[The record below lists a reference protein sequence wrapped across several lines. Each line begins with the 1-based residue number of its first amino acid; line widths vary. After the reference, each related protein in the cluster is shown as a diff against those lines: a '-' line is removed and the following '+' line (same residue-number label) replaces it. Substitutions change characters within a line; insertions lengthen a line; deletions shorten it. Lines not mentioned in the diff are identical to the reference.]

1 MLLHACAVTV
11 WATRT
16 PIKINSDRP
25 AASWAWNGGGGGGS
39 DAGAGSGTRASPVG
53 GRHAVPPLFRQPRAV
68 VPPPFLQTHTATTG
82 ALDGDG
88 HAASASSDDTVFA
101 SYYGEP
107 EMDTNT
113 DAYITGGSGGAGSSV
128 EGSGPGSAD
137 PLALASDEAN
147 APTGHLD
154 EFGYPVAS
162 SSSGDVSPWGSEAA
176 AWTQL
181 AGSCWTYTTTAYEYG
196 FCPFQNV
203 TQKSLSSTL
212 YVVMGVWDEW
222 IETGEAPVVAGA
234 GAADATS
241 SSSAEAEAAG
251 TAGAAAVGS
260 LPVGSIMQSFTDGTA
275 CGSGK
280 RRSTRVLFLCESTS
294 TRESRISD
302 VQEPATCEYTIKF
315 HTPLVCPPGTAVQ
328 QQETAPDH
336 VLVQG
341 MQSCINALFV
351 AQQTPR
357 GAGAETRAAVVEQ
370 CRDYLSADDLAS
382 MSAPPSA
389 DTTVGALSSLVL
401 EGDEAAS
408 VRANIPSSIVVDED
422 ARSPSSHSNAVVH
435 DEPLNGAFTLHASSS
450 PYAALDDRD
459 L

>member
-1 MLLHACAVTV
+1 MLLLLLLLHACAVFV
-11 WATRT
+11 SATGRT

-25 AASWAWNGGGGGGS
+25 AASWAWNGGGTGG

-68 VPPPFLQTHTATTG
+68 VPPPFLQAAI
-82 ALDGDG
+82 ALDSD
-88 HAASASSDDTVFA
+88 AASAASDDTVFA

-107 EMDTNT
+107 EVNTNT
-113 DAYITGGSGGAGSSV
+113 DAYITGGSGGADSNA
-128 EGSGPGSAD
+128 EGSATGSD
-137 PLALASDEAN
+137 PLALANDESN

-162 SSSGDVSPWGSEAA
+162 SSSSSSEGSPWGAEAA

-181 AGSCWTYTTTAYEYG
+181 AGSCWTYTTTAYEYS
-196 FCPFQNV
+196 FCPYHNV

-212 YVVMGVWDEW
+212 HVIMGVWDEW
-222 IETGEAPVVAGA
+222 IETGEAPVVAGVSS
-234 GAADATS
+234 AATTT
-241 SSSAEAEAAG
+241 SSSAEAADTGG
-251 TAGAAAVGS
+251 TAATAAVGS

-294 TRESRISD
+294 ARESRISD
-302 VQEPATCEYTIKF
+302 VQEPATCEYTVKF

-328 QQETAPDH
+328 QEAAPEH
-336 VLVQG
+336 AAVSA

-351 AQQTPR
+351 AQQR
-357 GAGAETRAAVVEQ
+357 GAGVSEARAAVVER

-382 MSAPPSA
+382 LSASPA
-389 DTTVGALSSLVL
+389 TAATDDLSSLVL
-401 EGDEAAS
+401 EGDEAAA
-408 VRANIPSSIVVDED
+408 VRANIPSSILVDED
-422 ARSPSSHSNAVVH
+422 AAHAPSYTNAVVQ
-435 DEPLNGAFTLHASSS
+435 EQPLNGGFAAEASSS
-450 PYAALDDRD
+450 PYAALDDRE

>member
-1 MLLHACAVTV
+1 MMLLLLLLLHTCAVFV
-11 WATRT
+11 SATGRT

-25 AASWAWNGGGGGGS
+25 ASSWAWNGGGTAG

-68 VPPPFLQTHTATTG
+68 VPPPFLQA
-82 ALDGDG
+82 AISLDTD
-88 HAASASSDDTVFA
+88 AASAASDDTVFA

-107 EMDTNT
+107 EINTNT
-113 DAYITGGSGGAGSSV
+113 DAYITGGSGGADSNA
-128 EGSGPGSAD
+128 EGSATGSD
-137 PLALASDEAN
+137 PLALANDESN

-162 SSSGDVSPWGSEAA
+162 SSSSSDASPWGAEAA

-181 AGSCWTYTTTAYEYG
+181 AGSCWTYTTTAYEYS
-196 FCPFQNV
+196 FCPYSNI

-212 YVVMGVWDEW
+212 HVIMGVWDEW

-234 GAADATS
+234 ADATTT
-241 SSSAEAEAAG
+241 SSSAETAETTG
-251 TAGAAAVGS
+251 TATTTAVGS

-294 TRESRISD
+294 ARESRISD
-302 VQEPATCEYTIKF
+302 VQEPATCEYTVKF

-328 QQETAPDH
+328 EAAPDNAA
-336 VLVQG
+336 VAA
-341 MQSCINALFV
+341 MQSCIHALFV
-351 AQQTPR
+351 AQQR
-357 GAGAETRAAVVEQ
+357 GAGASEARAAVVER
-370 CRDYLSADDLAS
+370 CRDYLSADELAT
-382 MSAPPSA
+382 MSAPPA
-389 DTTVGALSSLVL
+389 TDALSSLVL
-401 EGDEAAS
+401 EGDEAAA
-408 VRANIPSSIVVDED
+408 VRANIPSSILVDED
-422 ARSPSSHSNAVVH
+422 AAHTPSYTNAVVQ
-435 DEPLNGAFTLHASSS
+435 EQPLNGGFAAEASSS
-450 PYAALDDRD
+450 PYAALDDRE